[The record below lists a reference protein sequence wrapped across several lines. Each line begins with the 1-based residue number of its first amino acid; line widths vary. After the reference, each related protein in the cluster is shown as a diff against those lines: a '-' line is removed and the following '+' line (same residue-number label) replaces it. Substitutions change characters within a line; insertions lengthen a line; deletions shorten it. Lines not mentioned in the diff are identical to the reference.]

1 MRKHLATVQGTELHW
16 VSIEPEAASLAGSAP
31 PLVLLHGLNDSH
43 RTWRRVAPELART
56 RRVLM
61 LDLPGHGLSGRP
73 DAPYGV
79 DWYAEIVA
87 AWLSHLGLAEV
98 DLVGHSYGGGVAQG
112 ALLACRDRVRRL
124 GLVSSGGLGREV
136 GLPVRLLAMPH
147 LVERLGQPLMSHG
160 TRMYLHAS
168 PARGGFAPEDIA
180 WLSWANGM
188 PGTARATGRTVRDV
202 VGLRGQ
208 RRHFMEHAHRL
219 ELPPVALF
227 WGDRDRVVPI
237 AHGFELQARTCF
249 VEMTTF
255 MGCGHFPHQESPHHF
270 AAALVRFLDDP
281 HARPARVR
289 ATAQA
294 ARASS
299 VDAAP
304 SLVPS
309 PA

>member
-1 MRKHLATVQGTELHW
+1 MTKHVATVAGIELHW
-16 VSIEPEAASLAGSAP
+16 VEEGSASAAAP

-56 RRVLM
+56 RRVVM
-61 LDLPGHGLSGRP
+61 LDLPGHGLSARP

-79 DWYAEIVA
+79 EWYGSVLA
-87 AWLSHLGLAEV
+87 AWLAYLGLAEV
-98 DLVGHSYGGGVAQG
+98 DLVGHSYGGGVVQQ
-112 ALLACRDRVRRL
+112 ALLACPERVRRV
-124 GLVSSGGLGREV
+124 GLVASGGLGREV

-147 LVERLGQPLMSHG
+147 VVERLGQPLMSHG
-160 TRMYLHAS
+160 TRAYLHAS
-168 PARGGFAPEDIA
+168 RAKGGFAPEEIA

-208 RRHFMEHAHRL
+208 RRNFLDHAHRMS
-219 ELPPVALF
+219 LPPVALF

-237 AHGFELQARTCF
+237 AHGFELQARTRF

-270 AAALVRFLDDP
+270 TAALAAFLASP

-289 ATAQA
+289 
-294 ARASS
+294 RPESVASS
-299 VDAAP
+299 SAIDVA
-304 SLVPS
+304 SLIPS